1 MNMNMTTRP
10 YQICTSCVM
19 DTTDEEI
26 YFNVDGIC
34 NHCIDFETLQ
44 KLQILKG
51 DEGRRALDT
60 YVSKIKADGKGN
72 AYDCIIGL
80 SGGVDSSYVA
90 NRVIELGLRPLAV
103 HVDTGWN
110 SELAVSNIEK
120 IVHALN
126 IDLFTAVIDWDEMR
140 DLQLAFLKSG
150 VANCDVPQ
158 DHAFVAVLF
167 KLAAKKGIRWV
178 ISGHNLQTESILPES
193 WGYISIDAKHLTSIQ
208 KRFGTRRLKSFPIY
222 SLFEYT
228 FWWPYVR
235 KIKILKIL
243 NFEDYRKD
251 QVKQFLTQRFGWRDY
266 GGKHYESRFTKF
278 FQSYYL
284 PTKFGYDKRRAHM
297 ASLVVSGE
305 ITRQQAL
312 EELEKPPFDVYEAQ
326 QDKLYVAKKL
336 GVSPTEFD
344 AILVG
349 PRKSHLDYPS
359 NAARIDQLLRIK
371 SKIANWLRSRKVGAA

>member
-1 MNMNMTTRP
+1 MTHRP
-10 YQICTSCVM
+10 YQICTNCVM
-19 DTTDEEI
+19 DTTDEDI
-26 YFNVDGIC
+26 QFNKDGVC

-44 KLQILKG
+44 KPQLLKG
-51 DEGRRALDT
+51 SEGEVALDSF
-60 YVSKIKADGKGN
+60 VAQMKAAGKGKD
-72 AYDCIIGL
+72 YDCLIGI

-90 NRVIELGLRPLAV
+90 HRVIELGLRPLAV

-120 IVHALN
+120 IVNALK
-126 IDLFTAVIDWDEMR
+126 IDLFTTVIDWEEMR
-140 DLQLAFLKSG
+140 DLQLAFIKSG

-167 KLAAKKGIRWV
+167 KLAEKKGIRWI

-193 WGYISIDAKHLTSIQ
+193 WGYLSIDSKHLHSIHSQ
-208 KRFGTRRLKSFPIY
+208 FGKHPLKSFPTY
-222 SLFEYT
+222 SLFQYT

-235 KIKILKIL
+235 KIKILKML

-251 QVKQFLTQRFGWRDY
+251 EAKQLLMDKYDWRDY

-284 PTKFGYDKRRAHM
+284 PTKFGYDKRRAHL

-305 ITRQQAL
+305 ITRQAAL
-312 EELEKPPFDVYEAQ
+312 EELANPPFVADEASE
-326 QDKLYVAKKL
+326 DKSFVAKKL
-336 GVSPTEFD
+336 GVSDAEFD
-344 AILVG
+344 AILAR
-349 PRKSHLDYPS
+349 PKKTHLDYPS
-359 NAARIDQLLRIK
+359 NAERIEKLLRFK
-371 SKIANWLRSRKVGAA
+371 SKIVGWLRSLKGRAV

>member
-1 MNMNMTTRP
+1 
-10 YQICTSCVM
+10 M
-19 DTTDEEI
+19 DTTDEHI
-26 YFNVDGIC
+26 QFNVDGVC
-34 NHCIDFETLQ
+34 NHCVDFEMLQ
-44 KLQILKG
+44 RPQILKG
-51 DEGRRALDT
+51 NDGKLALNAF
-60 YVSKIKADGKGN
+60 VAKMKSDGKGK
-72 AYDCIIGL
+72 AYDCLIGI

-90 NRVIELGLRPLAV
+90 HRVIELGLRPLAV

-120 IVHALN
+120 IVDALK
-126 IDLFTAVIDWDEMR
+126 IDLFTTVIDWDEMR

-167 KLAAKKGIRWV
+167 KLAAKKGIRWI

-193 WGYISIDAKHLTSIQ
+193 WGYLSIDSKHLRSIHD
-208 KRFGTRRLKSFPIY
+208 RFGTRRLKSFPTY
-222 SLFEYT
+222 SLFDYT

-235 KIKILKIL
+235 RIKILKML

-251 QVKQFLTQRFGWRDY
+251 EARQFLIDRFGWRDY

-284 PTKFGYDKRRAHM
+284 PTKFGYDKRRAHL

-305 ITRQQAL
+305 MTRQAAL
-312 EELEKPPFDVYEAQ
+312 DALSKPPFQPNEAR
-326 QDKLYVAKKL
+326 QDRLYVAKKL
-336 GVSPTEFD
+336 GVSESELDF
-344 AILVG
+344 IISG
-349 PRKSHLDYPS
+349 PRKTYLDYPS
-359 NAARIDQLLRIK
+359 NAVLIDKLLLIK
-371 SKIANWLRSRKVGAA
+371 SIIGTWFRQEKAPVA

>member
-1 MNMNMTTRP
+1 
-10 YQICTSCVM
+10 M
-19 DTTDEEI
+19 DTTDEQIE
-26 YFNVDGIC
+26 FDRNGIC

-44 KLQILKG
+44 KPQIIKG
-51 DEGRRALDT
+51 DDGKHALDA
-60 YVSKIKADGKGN
+60 YVAQIKAEGKGK
-72 AYDCIIGL
+72 AYDCIIGI

-90 NRVIELGLRPLAV
+90 HRVIELGLRPLAV

-120 IVHALN
+120 IVNALK
-126 IDLFTAVIDWDEMR
+126 IDLFTTVIDWDEMR

-150 VANCDVPQ
+150 VANCDIPQ

-167 KLAAKKGIRWV
+167 KLAAKKGIRWI

-193 WGYISIDAKHLTSIQ
+193 WGYLSIDSKHLRSIHA
-208 KRFGTRRLKSFPIY
+208 RFGMGRLKSFPTY
-222 SLFEYT
+222 SLFDYT

-235 KIKILKIL
+235 KIKILKML

-251 QVKQFLTQRFGWRDY
+251 EAKQLLIDRFGWRDY

-284 PTKFGYDKRRAHM
+284 PSKFGYDKRRAHL

-305 ITRQQAL
+305 MAREVAL
-312 EELEKPPFDVYEAQ
+312 EELNKPPFEPNEAR
-326 QDKLYVAKKL
+326 QDRLFVAKKL
-336 GVSPTEFD
+336 GVSEAEFD
-344 AILVG
+344 AILAG
-349 PRKSHLDYPS
+349 PRKTYFDYPS
-359 NAARIDQLLRIK
+359 NAKRIERLLLVK
-371 SKIANWLRSRKVGAA
+371 SKIISWLRSYKARGV

>member
-1 MNMNMTTRP
+1 MNMTSRP
-10 YQICTSCVM
+10 YQICSHCVM

-26 YFNVDGIC
+26 EFNSQGVC
-34 NHCIDFETLQ
+34 NHCVDFETLQ
-44 KLQILKG
+44 KPQILRG
-51 DEGRRALDT
+51 EEGRLAFEPF
-60 YVSKIKADGKGN
+60 VAKMKAEGKGKP
-72 AYDCIIGL
+72 YDCIIGL

-90 NRVIELGLRPLAV
+90 HRVIELGLRPLAV

-120 IVHALN
+120 IVAELK
-126 IDLFTAVIDWDEMR
+126 IDLYTKVIDWEEMR
-140 DLQLAFLKSG
+140 DLQVAFLRSG

-167 KLAAKKGIRWV
+167 KLAAQKGIRWV

-193 WGYISIDAKHLTSIQ
+193 WGYTSIDSKHLRAIHR
-208 KRFGTRRLKSFPIY
+208 KFGSGKLRTFPTY

-243 NFEDYRKD
+243 NFEAYHKEDAK
-251 QVKQFLTQRFGWRDY
+251 KFLMQRFDWRDY

-284 PTKFGYDKRRAHM
+284 PKKFGYDKRRAHL

-305 ITRQQAL
+305 TTREHAL
-312 EELEKPPFDVYEAQ
+312 AELEKPPFEPNEAR
-326 QDKLYVAKKL
+326 QDLMYVAKKL
-336 GVSPTEFD
+336 GLPTEELESII
-344 AILVG
+344 AK
-349 PRKSHLDYPS
+349 PKKTYRDYPS
-359 NAARIDQLLRIK
+359 NARRIDQLLRVK
-371 SKIANWLRSRKVGAA
+371 SKLMNWLRPGK

>member
-1 MNMNMTTRP
+1 MKINMTTRP
-10 YQICTSCVM
+10 YQICSRCVM

-26 YFNVDGIC
+26 HFNAEGVC
-34 NHCIDFETLQ
+34 NHCVDFETLQ
-44 KLQILKG
+44 KPQILKG
-51 DEGRRALDT
+51 YEGRQALDT
-60 YVSKIKADGKGN
+60 YVAKIKADGKGK
-72 AYDCIIGL
+72 AYDCIVGL

-90 NRVIELGLRPLAV
+90 QRVIELGLRPLAV

-110 SELAVSNIEK
+110 SELAISNIEK

-126 IDLFTAVIDWDEMR
+126 IDLFTTVVDWDEMR

-158 DHAFVAVLF
+158 DHTFIAVLF
-167 KLAAKKGIRWV
+167 NLASKKGIRWV
-178 ISGHNLQTESILPES
+178 ISGHNLQSESILPES
-193 WGYISIDAKHLTSIQ
+193 WGYISIDSKHLHSIH
-208 KRFGTRRLKSFPIY
+208 KKFGTRRLKSFPTY

-251 QVKQFLTQRFGWRDY
+251 QAKQLLMERFGWRDY

-284 PTKFGYDKRRAHM
+284 PTKFGYDKRRAHL

-305 ITRQQAL
+305 ITRSEAL
-312 EELEKPPFDVYEAQ
+312 EEILKPPFDPDEAK
-326 QDKLYVAKKL
+326 QDKLFVAKKL
-336 GVSPTEFD
+336 GVTATEFD
-344 AILVG
+344 AILAG
-349 PRKSHLDYPS
+349 PCKSYLDYPS

-371 SKIANWLRSRKVGAA
+371 SKLSNWLRTIRKVAA

>member
-1 MNMNMTTRP
+1 
-10 YQICTSCVM
+10 M
-19 DTTDEEI
+19 DTTDAQIE
-26 YFNVDGIC
+26 FNADGVC
-34 NHCIDFETLQ
+34 NHCVDFETLQ
-44 KLQILKG
+44 KPQILKG
-51 DEGRRALDT
+51 NEGKLALDAFVT
-60 YVSKIKADGKGN
+60 QIKAQGKGK

-90 NRVIELGLRPLAV
+90 HRVIELGLRPLAV

-120 IVHALN
+120 IVNALN
-126 IDLFTAVIDWDEMR
+126 IDLFTTVIDWDEMR

-167 KLAAKKGIRWV
+167 NLAAKKGIRWI

-193 WGYISIDAKHLTSIQ
+193 WGYLSIDSKHLTSIHSQ
-208 KRFGTRRLKSFPIY
+208 FRTRPLKSFPTY

-235 KIKILKIL
+235 RIKILKML

-251 QVKQFLTQRFGWRDY
+251 EAKQFLIDRFDWRDY

-284 PTKFGYDKRRAHM
+284 PTKFGYDKRRAHF
-297 ASLVVSGE
+297 ASLVVSGQMSRE
-305 ITRQQAL
+305 VAL
-312 EELEKPPFDVYEAQ
+312 EELKLPPFDPDDAR
-326 QDKLYVAKKL
+326 QDKLFVAKKL
-336 GVSPTEFD
+336 GVSETDFD
-344 AILVG
+344 AILAR
-349 PRKSHLDYPS
+349 PCKTYLDFPS
-359 NAARIDQLLRIK
+359 NAERIEKLLRVK
-371 SKIANWLRSRKVGAA
+371 SKIIGWLRSKKEHTV

>member
-1 MNMNMTTRP
+1 
-10 YQICTSCVM
+10 M
-19 DTTDEEI
+19 DTSDPMIE
-26 YFNVDGIC
+26 FNADGIC
-34 NHCIDFETLQ
+34 NHCVDFETLQ
-44 KLQILKG
+44 KPQIIKG
-51 DEGRRALDT
+51 NDGKLALDAF
-60 YVSKIKADGKGN
+60 VNKIKFQGQGKD
-72 AYDCIIGL
+72 YDCIIGL

-90 NRVIELGLRPLAV
+90 HRVIELGLRPLAV

-120 IVHALN
+120 IVNALK
-126 IDLFTAVIDWDEMR
+126 IDLFTTVIDWDEMR

-167 KLAAKKGIRWV
+167 NLAAKKGIHWI

-193 WGYISIDAKHLTSIQ
+193 WGYLSIDSKHLKSIHTQ
-208 KRFGTRRLKSFPIY
+208 FGARSIKSFPTY
-222 SLFEYT
+222 SLFDYT

-235 KIKILKIL
+235 RIKILKML

-251 QVKQFLTQRFGWRDY
+251 EAKQFLIDRFDWRDY

-284 PTKFGYDKRRAHM
+284 PTKFGYDKRRAHL

-305 ITRQQAL
+305 MLREQAL
-312 EELEKPPFDVYEAQ
+312 VELEHPPFEPNDAR
-326 QDKLYVAKKL
+326 QDKLFVAKKL
-336 GVSPTEFD
+336 GVSEADFD
-344 AILVG
+344 AILAG
-349 PRKSHLDYPS
+349 PCKTYLDYPS
-359 NAARIDQLLRIK
+359 NARRIEKLLRIK
-371 SKIANWLRSRKVGAA
+371 SKVIGLLRPKK

>member
-1 MNMNMTTRP
+1 MKIRP
-10 YQICTSCVM
+10 YQICTNCVM
-19 DTTDEEI
+19 DTTDAEI
-26 YFNVDGIC
+26 KFNAEGIC

-44 KLQILKG
+44 KPQILKG
-51 DEGRRALDT
+51 NNGKLVLDS
-60 YVSKIKADGKGN
+60 YIKIIKDQGKGKP
-72 AYDCIIGL
+72 YDCIIGL

-90 NRVIELGLRPLAV
+90 YRVIELGLRPLAV

-120 IVHALN
+120 IVNALD
-126 IDLFTAVIDWDEMR
+126 IDLFTTVIDWDEMR

-167 KLAAKKGIRWV
+167 NLAKKNSIRWI

-193 WGYISIDAKHLTSIQ
+193 WGYLSIDSKHLISIHSQ
-208 KRFGTRRLKSFPIY
+208 FGTRHLKSFPTY

-228 FWWPYVR
+228 FWWPYIR
-235 KIKILKIL
+235 RIKILKML

-251 QVKQFLTQRFGWRDY
+251 EAKQFLIDRFGWRDY

-284 PTKFGYDKRRAHM
+284 PTKFGYDKRRAHL

-305 ITRQQAL
+305 MTREKAID
-312 EELEKPPFDVYEAQ
+312 ELKLPPFDQDDVQ
-326 QDKLYVAKKL
+326 QDKLFIAKKL
-336 GVSPTEFD
+336 GVSDSEFE
-344 AILVG
+344 AILTR
-349 PRKSHLDYPS
+349 PCKTYLDYPS
-359 NAARIDQLLRIK
+359 NAALIEKLLSIK
-371 SKIANWLRSRKVGAA
+371 SKIIKLIRSKREHST

>member
-1 MNMNMTTRP
+1 MQMKTRQ
-10 YQICTSCVM
+10 YQICTNCVM
-19 DTTDEEI
+19 DTSDVQIE
-26 YFNVDGIC
+26 FDADGVC
-34 NHCIDFETLQ
+34 NHCFDFEVHQ
-44 KLQILKG
+44 KPQILKG
-51 DEGRRALDT
+51 NDGKLALDSF
-60 YVSKIKADGKGN
+60 VREIKEHGKN
-72 AYDCIIGL
+72 KPYDCIIGL

-90 NRVIELGLRPLAV
+90 YRVIELGLRPLAV

-120 IVHALN
+120 IVNALN
-126 IDLFTAVIDWDEMR
+126 IDLFTTVIDWDEMR

-167 KLAAKKGIRWV
+167 NLAAKKGIRWI

-193 WGYISIDAKHLTSIQ
+193 WGYLSIDSKHLLSIHKQ
-208 KRFGTRRLKSFPIY
+208 FGSRPLKSFPTY
-222 SLFEYT
+222 SLFEYA

-235 KIKILKIL
+235 KIKILKML

-251 QVKQFLTQRFGWRDY
+251 EVKQFLMSRFDWRDY

-284 PTKFGYDKRRAHM
+284 PTKFGYDKRRAHL

-305 ITRQQAL
+305 MTRDAAL
-312 EELEKPPFDVYEAQ
+312 EELKLPSFYPDDARE
-326 QDKLYVAKKL
+326 DKLFVAKKL
-336 GVSPTEFD
+336 GVSESEFE
-344 AILVG
+344 AILAG
-349 PRKSHLDYPS
+349 PCKTYLDYPS
-359 NAARIDQLLRIK
+359 NAERIELLLRIK
-371 SKIANWLRSRKVGAA
+371 SKIISWIRSNKENSV